1 MKKLI
6 FKLFA
11 YFMILTSLCL
21 GFGLFVIQGLP
32 AQFQRS
38 YQSAIVDQY
47 DRFVQTTSP
56 KIIFLAGSSGA
67 FGLDIDRMEQA
78 LDIPV
83 TSLALHAGFGNRFPM
98 ELSKANIQSGDII
111 VLAFEYQ
118 VYNDE
123 DRFGSELVATA
134 LDHRID
140 MYRALSFDDMVQIV
154 RYFPKFLFKK
164 VDSLMQNPD
173 GVPAAGVYARSAFN
187 EHGNMIFRRP
197 KCVLPNAPLSPES
210 YTVSHLQASHIRQD
224 AIDTLNAYIS
234 YAQERGAHVVVSFP
248 PCLDELI
255 VGSKAD
261 IEGYQQALKERLHAP
276 VISNIFDYI
285 YPREY
290 IYDAAYHCTDEG
302 TQKRTEQ
309 LIQDLKNYL
318 EQ

>member
-11 YFMILTSLCL
+11 YFLILSSLCL

-32 AQFQRS
+32 ARFQRS

-78 LDIPV
+78 LNIPV

-134 LDHRID
+134 LDQRID

-187 EHGNMIFRRP
+187 EHGNMIS
-197 KCVLPNAPLSPES
+197 VS
-210 YTVSHLQASHIRQD
+210 YTHLDVYKRQHHIEFFPFNLWRTGPRGQGQ
-224 AIDTLNAYIS
+224 IVIIILLVRIMITSEPRTLI
-234 YAQERGAHVVVSFP
+234 
-248 PCLDELI
+248 
-255 VGSKAD
+255 
-261 IEGYQQALKERLHAP
+261 
-276 VISNIFDYI
+276 
-285 YPREY
+285 
-290 IYDAAYHCTDEG
+290 T
-302 TQKRTEQ
+302 
-309 LIQDLKNYL
+309 
-318 EQ
+318 